1 MLYNILH
8 VKGGNSMNYK
18 GVESKKGLAIFDKS
32 AEKVNINS
40 EIVTVACN
48 YLLNQIEMAG
58 KRQISYELGNG
69 IINLSEDD
77 LINIKKN
84 LYKNILKKYPVDDT
98 YLMLWTSDGE
108 YFDQI
113 GVDPLLKQ
121 VMEKSGLST
130 TVLPSNL
137 VMWIYPKKVMV
148 EEDLECIQLYNCDK
162 KIK

>member
-1 MLYNILH
+1 
-8 VKGGNSMNYK
+8 MNYK

-32 AEKVNINS
+32 TEKVNINS

>member
-84 LYKNILKKYPVDDT
+84 LYKKL
-98 YLMLWTSDGE
+98 
-108 YFDQI
+108 
-113 GVDPLLKQ
+113 
-121 VMEKSGLST
+121 
-130 TVLPSNL
+130 
-137 VMWIYPKKVMV
+137 
-148 EEDLECIQLYNCDK
+148 
-162 KIK
+162 